1 MFFQRSA
8 ELSLQGRQEY
18 VLLETVN
25 FLTDQ
30 LREVDTA
37 TDRIWV
43 QTMALESG
51 HFTNLLFHKMVLAQQ
66 RGVDVRLAYDA
77 YSDYVT
83 DNSFN
88 HLPLL
93 RPQDRQFKQ
102 FLLDQNAAVLNELA
116 DRCVVTQTNRP
127 AGLVG
132 YTPYPGVA
140 GRDHKKITI
149 IDNVA
154 YIGGINLANLD
165 AKRKDFMLKTRNV
178 HIVKNLAS
186 IIERS
191 FEDEPCLDMEY
202 VCDANNTLVVDG
214 GKPSQSLIMDH
225 VYSAVDSEI
234 ETITLISPFLPSW
247 KLRKKLNAAVNRGVN
262 VEVITSEQR
271 QLGFTPKLS
280 QLVHNFGQAK
290 PEFRI
295 TRYPGVVHA
304 KALLLGS
311 NTAVVG
317 SHNFDELFVQL
328 GTEEVSLFTTQ
339 PEIVAQV
346 QFLADGMRESVI
358 ISE

>member
-1 MFFQRSA
+1 MFSQRSA
-8 ELSLQGRQEY
+8 ELPLRHQQDY
-18 VLLETVN
+18 ALLETVD
-25 FLTDQ
+25 FFTDQ
-30 LREVDTA
+30 LKEVDKA
-37 TDRIWV
+37 TERIWI
-43 QTMALESG
+43 QTMAMESG

-66 RGVDVRLAYDA
+66 RGVDIRLAYDA

-93 RPQDRQFKQ
+93 RVQDRQFKQ
-102 FLLDQNAAVLNELA
+102 FLLDQNTAVLNELA
-116 DRCVVTQTNRP
+116 DHCVVTQTNRP
-127 AGLVG
+127 AGLVRH
-132 YTPYPGVA
+132 TPYPGVA

-149 IDNVA
+149 IDNAA

-165 AKRKDFMLKTRNV
+165 AKRKDFMLKTRNLN
-178 HIVKNLAS
+178 IVNNLAS
-186 IIERS
+186 IIEKS
-191 FEDEPCLDMEY
+191 FDDEPCLDMEY

-225 VYSAVDSEI
+225 VYSAVDGEVD
-234 ETITLISPFLPSW
+234 TITLISPFLPSW
-247 KLRKKLNAAVNRGVN
+247 ELRRKLNAAVKRGVH

-271 QLGFTPKLS
+271 QLGFTPTLS

-311 NTAVVG
+311 NTAVIG

-346 QFLADGMRESVI
+346 QLLADGMRQ
-358 ISE
+358 SEIRIK